1 MTSEFSADGKAA
13 LLERAKAA
21 NIEVV
26 HLQFTDVAG
35 KIKSLTIPA
44 NRLERTLEAG
54 AWFDG
59 SSLEGLDR
67 TAESDLYLQPDPD
80 SFAVLPW
87 EATPSARLICD
98 VCLPGGVPFAA
109 DPRQALKG
117 VLAEA
122 LGLGFEFRVAAE
134 FEFFVF
140 EDREGVGRE
149 GQPLIPVDRSGY
161 FEMQNS
167 RAATLCRETSDA
179 LLSFGVGVE
188 ASHAEVGPGQHEIDL
203 AEQGALQAA
212 DGVVAL
218 KWALR
223 SLARRGRMLVSFM
236 PKPLE
241 DAPGSGLHI
250 AQQLVDRQTGRDAF
264 FDPAQLYQLSTAGGQ
279 FIAGQLAHAR
289 GMSAVVAPLVNS
301 YKRLAGGAEAP
312 SRVTWARIHRGALL
326 RVPEPSTGSGTRLEL
341 RAPDP
346 SCNPYLALA
355 VMLKTGLDGI
365 RAELPLP
372 PPSDDPRPGSDVSG
386 DDLANPL
393 PATLGEALEELNW
406 DPVVRD
412 ALGQPIFERLLT
424 AKEREWTAF
433 GRHISQ
439 WELDQYLEG
448 A

>member
-1 MTSEFSADGKAA
+1 MSSDGHVR
-13 LLERAKAA
+13 LLERARAA
-21 NIEVV
+21 GIEVV

-35 KIKSLTIPA
+35 SIKSLTIPA
-44 NRLERTLEAG
+44 SRLERTLEAG

-67 TAESDLYLQPDPD
+67 TAESDLYLRPEPD

-87 EATPSARLICD
+87 ETTPSARLICD
-98 VCLPGGVPFAA
+98 VCLPGDAPFPA
-109 DPRQALKG
+109 DPRQVLKG

-122 LGLGFEFRVAAE
+122 LELGFEYRVAVE

-140 EDREGVGRE
+140 EDRDGVRTEGD
-149 GQPLIPVDRSGY
+149 PLIPVDRTGY

-167 RAATLCRETSDA
+167 RAAKLCRETIDA
-179 LLSFGVGVE
+179 LASFGVGVE
-188 ASHAEVGPGQHEIDL
+188 SSHAEVGPGQHEIDL
-203 AEQGALQAA
+203 AEHGALQAA
-212 DGVVAL
+212 DGIMAL

-223 SLARRGRMLVSFM
+223 SIARRGQMLVSFM

-250 AQQLVDRQTGRDAF
+250 SQVLVDQRSAGQAF
-264 FDPAQLYQLSTAGGQ
+264 FDPSQLYELSTIGGQ

-289 GMSAVVAPLVNS
+289 GMSAVIAPLVNS

-312 SRVTWARIHRGALL
+312 SKVTWARIHRGALL
-326 RVPEPSTGSGTRLEL
+326 RVPEPSTGRGTRLEL

-355 VMLKTGLDGI
+355 VMLKTGLEGI
-365 RAELPLP
+365 RAQLPLP
-372 PPSDDPRPGSDVSG
+372 APCDGDGDGSDVSG

-393 PATLGEALEELNW
+393 PTTLGEALEELNW

-412 ALGQPIFERLLT
+412 ALGQPIFERFLT

-433 GRHISQ
+433 GRHISH
-439 WELDQYLEG
+439 WELDKYLEG
-448 A
+448 V